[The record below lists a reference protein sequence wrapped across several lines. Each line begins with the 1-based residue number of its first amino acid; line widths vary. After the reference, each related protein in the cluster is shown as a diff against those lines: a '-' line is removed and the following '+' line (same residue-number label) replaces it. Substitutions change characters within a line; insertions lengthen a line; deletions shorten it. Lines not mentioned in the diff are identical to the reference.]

1 MTNPSKARPVHEE
14 STYQMLVE
22 SEEKGRAVTEDLVY
36 LLLVIATATAIWQ
49 FTQQPVT
56 IVDLGAADP
65 HTTVALRG

>member
-1 MTNPSKARPVHEE
+1 MTNSSKARPVHEE

-22 SEEKGRAVTEDLVY
+22 SEEKGRTFLENIVY

-56 IVDLGAADP
+56 PVDLGAA
-65 HTTVALRG
+65 HAQTVAELQS